1 MNTDELIAILARDAR
16 PVRDGLVQRRLATF
30 TGAGL
35 CASLL
40 LLLAWLPPR
49 PDLPQAL
56 HGTIFWAKGAYTL
69 CFALVGARALERL
82 ARPDGRVP
90 PGVPGLLALAVALMA
105 GAAVIGLARAAPD
118 LRIALWLGDSARV
131 CSLRIVALAGP
142 LLLMTLAATRSLA
155 PTRLRTAGAAAGL
168 LAGGLS
174 ASVYAL
180 HCPESAPAFIVCWY
194 SLGMLSCA
202 AIGALVG
209 PAILRWR

>member
-105 GAAVIGLARAAPD
+105 GAAVIGLAMRALIVCAVS
-118 LRIALWLGDSARV
+118 ISMGD
-131 CSLRIVALAGP
+131 C
-142 LLLMTLAATRSLA
+142 
-155 PTRLRTAGAAAGL
+155 RTA
-168 LAGGLS
+168 S
-174 ASVYAL
+174 ACA
-180 HCPESAPAFIVCWY
+180 EIAQSAPMAPNVMAE
-194 SLGMLSCA
+194 SRRRR
-202 AIGALVG
+202 V
-209 PAILRWR
+209 